1 MWWGGEEN
9 ISKLMKILGSQTHIW
24 LSFNQGKIQFM
35 VNVLDSGFILD
46 PTLELHLDPLL
57 VREDVGIGNNKPIL
71 RYYEPRATGCR
82 NILTAERR
90 PVSARQ
96 QLSRRR
102 ANQGIRHSP
111 EAWEPGIYETFFH
124 HSFLRHFTF
133 PCLFSFSP
141 HVIRLCVQ
149 CPGRLLET
157 GLRADSNSA
166 FPGKAAPLCFKDD

>member
-9 ISKLMKILGSQTHIW
+9 ISKLMKILESQTHIW

-35 VNVLDSGFILD
+35 VSVLDSGFILD
-46 PTLELHLDPLL
+46 PALELHLDPLL

-96 QLSRRR
+96 QHK
-102 ANQGIRHSP
+102 QK
-111 EAWEPGIYETFFH
+111 E
-124 HSFLRHFTF
+124 
-133 PCLFSFSP
+133 
-141 HVIRLCVQ
+141 
-149 CPGRLLET
+149 
-157 GLRADSNSA
+157 
-166 FPGKAAPLCFKDD
+166 GKSGHPP